1 MKNEKINLNVFSYLM
16 FSCIMA
22 MFLLFS
28 LLNLIFSVVLFLR
41 NGSFNFTWETT
52 IDCFTLGA
60 ITGPI
65 AALGIWLMLRFRMR

>member
-22 MFLLFS
+22 MFLLFL
-28 LLNLIFSVVLFLR
+28 LLNLMFSIVLFLK
-41 NGSFNFTWETT
+41 NGLFNFTLETA

>member
-1 MKNEKINLNVFSYLM
+1 MKNEKISLNVFSYLM

-22 MFLLFS
+22 MFLLFL
-28 LLNLIFSVVLFLR
+28 LLNLMFSIVLFLK
-41 NGSFNFTWETT
+41 NGLFNFTWETA

>member
-1 MKNEKINLNVFSYLM
+1 MKNEKINLNVFSYLI

-22 MFLLFS
+22 MFLLFY

-41 NGSFNFTWETT
+41 NGSFNFTWETA
-52 IDCFTLGA
+52 IDCFTLGS

-65 AALGIWLMLRFRMR
+65 VALGIWLMLRFRMR